1 MTVLSVSHK
10 CRDSLILSLTDL
22 RQPCLVLFGYQP
34 KNGTRSLHH
43 GCSLVLLLL
52 LCFSSPLCQFPF
64 YSTGPGPDSLTVPSN
79 GPWHI
84 EAPAHLRTAGV
95 LTGYSHDLTPF
106 CPLNGHLPADSHTQG
121 GLDQRDRRRKGT
133 ALFSSQIRCGCSIG
147 VHHLVTMTQ
156 QIQLT
161 SVGN

>member
-22 RQPCLVLFGYQP
+22 RQPCLVVFGYQP

-121 GLDQRDRRRKGT
+121 AWIREIAGGRGLLYFQAKYAAAV
-133 ALFSSQIRCGCSIG
+133 ALGSI
-147 VHHLVTMTQ
+147 
-156 QIQLT
+156 IW
-161 SVGN
+161 